1 MECYSAII
9 ENEIFPFVTTWV
21 DLEDIMLS
29 EVSQTEKNKYCMLSI
44 KKLESKKL
52 LKIAIKY
59 V

>member
-1 MECYSAII
+1 
-9 ENEIFPFVTTWV
+9 
-21 DLEDIMLS
+21 MLS

>member
-1 MECYSAII
+1 MECNSAII

-21 DLEDIMLS
+21 DLEDIMIS

>member
-52 LKIAIKY
+52 LKIVIKY

>member
-59 V
+59 D